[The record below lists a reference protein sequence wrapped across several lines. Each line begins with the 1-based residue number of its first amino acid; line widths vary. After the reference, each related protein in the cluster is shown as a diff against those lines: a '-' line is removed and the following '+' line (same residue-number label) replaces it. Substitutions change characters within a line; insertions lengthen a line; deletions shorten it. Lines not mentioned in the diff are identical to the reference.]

1 MITTLNLIGQ
11 TDYMIIEETEVETQ
25 IAFQDRKRIG
35 IMGGTFSP
43 PHLGHLIVAQQV
55 GEQLG
60 LDKIY
65 FMPDA
70 EPPHI
75 DEKESISA
83 KHRER
88 MVRLSIS
95 GNPLFDIETIELE
108 RGGKSY
114 TIDTMKLLTAMHPD
128 TDYYFIIG
136 GDMVEYLP

>member
-1 MITTLNLIGQ
+1 
-11 TDYMIIEETEVETQ
+11 MIIEETEVETQ

-70 EPPHI
+70 EPPHV
-75 DEKESISA
+75 DEKESIPA
-83 KHRER
+83 KHRES
-88 MVRLSIS
+88 MVRLSIA

-108 RGGKSY
+108 RGGRSF
-114 TIDTMKLLTAMHPD
+114 TIDTMKLLTSMHPVPAHLVQNG
-128 TDYYFIIG
+128 TLAQG
-136 GDMVEYLP
+136 CVG

>member
-1 MITTLNLIGQ
+1 ML
-11 TDYMIIEETEVETQ
+11 IEETEVETQ
-25 IAFQDRKRIG
+25 IAFQDRQRIG

-95 GNPLFDIETIELE
+95 GSPLLHQILLE
-108 RGGKSY
+108 GEAVSDSDASAACVQSDRDLRLS
-114 TIDTMKLLTAMHPD
+114 A
-128 TDYYFIIG
+128 
-136 GDMVEYLP
+136 

>member
-1 MITTLNLIGQ
+1 
-11 TDYMIIEETEVETQ
+11 MIIEETEVETQ

-95 GNPLFDIETIELE
+95 GNPLFDIEQRI
-108 RGGKSY
+108 
-114 TIDTMKLLTAMHPD
+114 A
-128 TDYYFIIG
+128 
-136 GDMVEYLP
+136 